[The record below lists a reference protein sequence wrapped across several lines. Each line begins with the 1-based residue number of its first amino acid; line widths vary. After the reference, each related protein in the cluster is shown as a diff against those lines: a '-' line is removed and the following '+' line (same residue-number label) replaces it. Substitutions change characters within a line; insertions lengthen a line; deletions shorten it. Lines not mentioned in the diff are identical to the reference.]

1 MQKYDWNKN
10 RVEQAVKNNTCYIDV
25 LRELNIPTQGNNQK
39 TLKRKIEEFN
49 IDTSHFTY
57 ISKTKGNKQYVK
69 AEEYLKEGTHV
80 KTFRLKEKLFKEHL
94 KEQKCEICGITEWQN
109 KPIVLQLHHIN
120 GNPTDN
126 RLENLQILCP
136 NCHSQTDNFCGSANK
151 TEKPKYYCKDCGKE
165 IKTNAAYC
173 PKCSAK
179 HNRKVNWDVEIEN
192 IKQLIQKGW
201 SNVAI
206 GQKYTVSDTTIRKLR
221 KKYNI

>member
-10 RVEQAVKNNTCYIDV
+10 RVEQAIKNNTCYMDV
-25 LRELNIPTQGNNQK
+25 LRELNISTQGNNQA

-69 AEEYLKEGTHV
+69 VE
-80 KTFRLKEKLFKEHL
+80 EHL
-94 KEQKCEICGITEWQN
+94 KEQKCEICGLTEWQG
-109 KPIVLQLHHIN
+109 KPIVLQLHHVN

-126 RLENLQILCP
+126 RLENLQILCS

-165 IKTNAAYC
+165 IKTNATYC

-201 SNVAI
+201 SNIKI

-221 KKYNI
+221 KKYNV